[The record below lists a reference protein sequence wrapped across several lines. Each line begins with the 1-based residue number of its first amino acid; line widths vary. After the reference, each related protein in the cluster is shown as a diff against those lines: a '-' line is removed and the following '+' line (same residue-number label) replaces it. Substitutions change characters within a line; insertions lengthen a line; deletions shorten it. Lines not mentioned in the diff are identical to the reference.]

1 VPVTKITFNGSTK
14 ILFYSLIFESLKM

>member
-14 ILFYSLIFESLKM
+14 ILFYSLIFESLKA